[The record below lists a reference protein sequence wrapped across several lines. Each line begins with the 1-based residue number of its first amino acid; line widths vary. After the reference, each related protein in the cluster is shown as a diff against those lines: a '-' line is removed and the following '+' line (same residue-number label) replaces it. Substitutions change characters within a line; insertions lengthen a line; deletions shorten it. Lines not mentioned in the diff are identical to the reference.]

1 MGKIIGGEI
10 TRTFSRGEVER
21 NIRVDY
27 RQFNVNGATHG
38 FSRVIIRDEGV
49 NIKEKALLYLWGLFQ

>member
-1 MGKIIGGEI
+1 MDRERKGGEEVGKIIGGEI

-38 FSRVIIRDEGV
+38 FLE
-49 NIKEKALLYLWGLFQ
+49 